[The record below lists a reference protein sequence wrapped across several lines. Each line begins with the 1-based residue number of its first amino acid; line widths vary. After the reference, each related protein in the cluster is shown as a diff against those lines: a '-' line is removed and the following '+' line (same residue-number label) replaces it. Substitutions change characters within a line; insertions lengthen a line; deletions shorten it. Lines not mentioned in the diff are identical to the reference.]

1 MPRSLV
7 KMSKKQI
14 LEELQKKLDIS
25 KEKAEKLFDKAVESG
40 EIRLRLNWKKLMDYF
55 VILLLAISGTYALFN
70 IVVLL
75 INL

>member
-14 LEELQKKLDIS
+14 LEELQKKLNIS